1 MIGLVDLDLI
11 DGIDVGHVGRYFSR
25 YPCGVPSR
33 GDWTIHQWAR
43 QCSVI
48 IGRAWRVG
56 GIGIVRAC
64 Y

>member
-11 DGIDVGHVGRYFSR
+11 DGIDVGHVGRYFSS
-25 YPCGVPSR
+25 GVPSR
-33 GDWTIHQWAR
+33 GNWTIHQWAR